1 MSKQT
6 RTIILL
12 RKNLRCQLFKGE
24 METSSIFFDA
34 DLDYLEQH
42 QIETLLQIL
51 KDKYG
56 KGTRIKATGDS
67 SFEYICSCPVH
78 EDGRNPNGRVAFADD
93 GNLRLYC
100 NGACVEETNAWY
112 FGPLLERLGVNS
124 EKLAANVRDRLTEL
138 KKEIP
143 PRHLHKVPKA
153 PEPEDQL
160 VIPELVAPDLLLA
173 AFLKMAQDCMS
184 QVRRDDLKDLGYG
197 EKTISRAGFLIG
209 SPTQYQELP
218 GEFQGKRLNKF
229 RNENQILKKRVAC
242 FIFPHF
248 NRDNKLWSLTI
259 APIFKGQTE
268 LKYNSRYAPDETPK
282 SYKLKGAKAVM
293 DGLEDLR
300 ADDMLLSITEG
311 IKDAD
316 SIRALGGKAIATL
329 GGVSRDQAGIINS
342 LGLIEIRL
350 CYDADSAGRGKTKSA
365 IGYFSSSKVSVLD
378 LHEGKD
384 PNDISPE
391 ELKQCVYLEP
401 DEWAAKYSFPLNG
414 NENAEDTSKQHII
427 ETAVP
432 AFSHTTPLTDDCY
445 PKTGFIPLYL
455 EYARP
460 LTEARDQFHLATALA
475 VLSIAYER
483 RVYIQESRQIF
494 ANLYLAIVGYSS
506 ASKKSTSIRIGLKLL
521 KDIFPERTTL
531 TNVFT
536 PEGLHSAFEEYPRQ
550 LIEIDELGGFL
561 GQVSKKSYMSGI
573 TDILNSLYDC
583 PPRFGKRLA
592 EKTLEF
598 DDPYPVVICGSPFRW
613 LADEV
618 NSTLKEGGF
627 LARFQWFISLDHLKK
642 EDLKPITP
650 APNVNLQNK
659 LIQKLE
665 DIRSMEQA
673 DQDLFTYANK
683 ATELYCRFYEEQKLS
698 LQNEQSE
705 QIGPYVERLLT
716 SVKKFALI
724 YEATKG
730 EGKVITEQTMREAIA
745 LCRWLRGNIEHLFQD
760 HFHESKIDELCHKT
774 HKALKRLSGKEKR
787 WCTLREIIQNVRLL
801 NSKNKTDIIETLI
814 DKGKILTKAGP
825 KNKGSK
831 EDYRG
836 WFFKPAD

>member
-1 MSKQT
+1 
-6 RTIILL
+6 
-12 RKNLRCQLFKGE
+12 

-78 EDGRNPNGRVAFADD
+78 EDGRNPNGRVAFAED

-100 NGACVEETNAWY
+100 NGACSVEETNTWF

-124 EKLAANVRDRLTEL
+124 SKLATNVRDRLTKL

-153 PEPEDQL
+153 LAPEDEL

-173 AFLKMAQDCMS
+173 AFLKMAQNCMS
-184 QVRRDDLKDLGYG
+184 QVHRDDLKELGYG

-209 SPTQYQELP
+209 SPAQYQELP
-218 GEFQGKRLNKF
+218 GDFQGKRLNEF
-229 RNENQILKKRVAC
+229 RNENLILKKRVAC

-259 APIFKGQTE
+259 APIFKGQTKLE
-268 LKYNSRYAPDETPK
+268 NNSRYASEETPK
-282 SYKLKGAKAVM
+282 SYKLKGSKAVM
-293 DGLEDLR
+293 DGLETLSN
-300 ADDMLLSITEG
+300 AEKLLSITEG

-316 SIRALGGKAIATL
+316 SIRAQGRKAVATL
-329 GGVSRDQAGIINS
+329 GGVSREQAGIINS
-342 LGLIEIRL
+342 LGLDEIHI
-350 CYDADSAGRGKTKSA
+350 CYDADLAGRGKTRVA
-365 IGYFSSSKVSVLD
+365 VGYFNRAKVRVLD
-378 LHEGKD
+378 LPEGRD
-384 PNDISPE
+384 PNDLSPE
-391 ELKQCVYLEP
+391 ELGKCSLLAP
-401 DEWAAKYSFPLNG
+401 DKWAVKYSIQLNS
-414 NENAEDTSKQHII
+414 NENTEDTSKQHII
-427 ETAVP
+427 EPLAST
-432 AFSHTTPLTDDCY
+432 FSDTGPLTEGCY
-445 PKTGFIPLYL
+445 PKTGF
-455 EYARP
+455 

-483 RVYIQESRQIF
+483 RIYIQESSPIF

-521 KDIFPERTTL
+521 KNIFPERTSL
-531 TNVFT
+531 TNLFT
-536 PEGLHSAFEEYPRQ
+536 PEGLQSAFEEYPRQ

-561 GQVSKKSYMSGI
+561 GQVSKKSFMSGT

-583 PPRFGKRLA
+583 PSHFRKRLA

-613 LADEV
+613 LADEA

-627 LARFQWFISLDHLKK
+627 LARFQWFITLDRLKK

-650 APNVNLQNK
+650 APNVNLKNK

-665 DIRSMEQA
+665 DIRSMEEE
-673 DQDLFTYANK
+673 DQVLYTYDDQ

-698 LQNEQSE
+698 IQNEQSE

-724 YEATKG
+724 FQATKG
-730 EGKVITEQTMREAIA
+730 EGKVITKQTMSEAIA

-760 HFHESKIDELCHKT
+760 HFHESKIDELCYKT
-774 HKALKRLSGKEKR
+774 LKALKGLSGEEKR
-787 WCTLREIIQNVRLL
+787 WCTLREITQNVRGLD
-801 NSKNKTDIIETLI
+801 SRNKTDIIETLM
-814 DKGKILTKAGP
+814 DKGLIQTKAGS

-831 EDYRG
+831 ENYRG
-836 WFFKPAD
+836 WAFKPAD

>member
-1 MSKQT
+1 
-6 RTIILL
+6 
-12 RKNLRCQLFKGE
+12 
-24 METSSIFFDA
+24 MEISSVIFDA

-112 FGPLLERLGVNS
+112 FGPLLERLGVDS
-124 EKLAANVRDRLTEL
+124 EKLAANVRDHLTEL
-138 KKEIP
+138 EKGIP

-173 AFLKMAQDCMS
+173 AFLKMAQDCMR
-184 QVRRDDLKDLGYG
+184 QVHRDDLKDLGFG
-197 EKTISRAGFLIG
+197 EKTISRAGFIIG
-209 SPTQYQELP
+209 SPAQYQELP
-218 GEFQGKRLNKF
+218 GEFKGKRLNEF
-229 RNENQILKKRVAC
+229 RKENPILKKRVAC
-242 FIFPHF
+242 FIFPLF

-259 APIFKGQTE
+259 APVFKGQTE
-268 LKYNSRYAPDETPK
+268 LENNSRYASEETPK

-293 DGLEDLR
+293 DGLETLSSDER
-300 ADDMLLSITEG
+300 LLSITEG

-316 SIRALGGKAIATL
+316 SIRALGGKAVATL

-350 CYDADSAGRGKTKSA
+350 CYDADSAGRGKTRGA

-378 LHEGKD
+378 LPEGND
-384 PNDISPE
+384 PNDLSPE
-391 ELKQCVYLEP
+391 ELKQCAYLDP
-401 DEWAAKYSFPLNG
+401 DEWAAKYGIQLTG
-414 NENAEDTSKQHII
+414 NENSENSPKQHII

-432 AFSHTTPLTDDCY
+432 TFSHITTLTDDCY
-445 PKTGFIPLYL
+445 PTTGFIPLYL
-455 EYARP
+455 KYARP
-460 LTEARDQFHLATALA
+460 LTEGSDQFHLATALA

-483 RVYIQESRQIF
+483 RIYIQESRQIF

-506 ASKKSTSIRIGLKLL
+506 ASKKSTSIGIGLKLL
-521 KDIFPERTTL
+521 ENIFPERTLL

-536 PEGLHSAFEEYPRQ
+536 PEGLESAFEEYPRQ

-573 TDILNSLYDC
+573 TDTLNSLYDC
-583 PPRFGKRLA
+583 PSHFGKRLA

-598 DDPYPVVICGSPFRW
+598 DDPYPVVICGSPFGW
-613 LADEV
+613 LAKEV

-627 LARFQWFISLDHLKK
+627 LARFQWFISLDRLKK

-650 APNVNLQNK
+650 APNVNLKNE
-659 LIQKLE
+659 LIRKLE
-665 DIRSMEQA
+665 DIRSMEQE
-673 DQDLFTYANK
+673 DEVIFTYDDQAR
-683 ATELYCRFYEEQKLS
+683 ELYCRFYEEQKLS

-705 QIGPYVERLLT
+705 QIAPHVERLLT
-716 SVKKFALI
+716 AVKKFALI
-724 YEATKG
+724 YQATKREG
-730 EGKVITEQTMREAIA
+730 EVITHQTMSEAIA

-760 HFHESKIDELCHKT
+760 HFHESKIDELCYRT
-774 HKALKRLSGKEKR
+774 LKALKRLSGKEKR
-787 WCTLREIIQNVRLL
+787 WCTLREITQNVRGLD
-801 NSKNKTDIIETLI
+801 SRNKTDIIETLM
-814 DKGKILTKAGP
+814 DKGKILTKAGS

>member
-1 MSKQT
+1 VKS
-6 RTIILL
+6 IILL
-12 RKNLRCQLFKGE
+12 GRIQLYQPYKGA

-100 NGACVEETNAWY
+100 NGACSAEETNTWF
-112 FGPLLERLGVNS
+112 FGPLLERLGLDS
-124 EKLAANVRDRLTEL
+124 GKLATNVRDHLTKLE
-138 KKEIP
+138 KGIP
-143 PRHLHKVPKA
+143 PRRLHKLQNA
-153 PEPEDQL
+153 LEPEDQL
-160 VIPELVAPDLLLA
+160 VTPELVAPDLLLA

-184 QVRRDDLKDLGYG
+184 RVHRDDLKKLGYG

-218 GEFQGKRLNKF
+218 KEFQGKRLNEF
-229 RNENQILKKRVAC
+229 RKENPILTKRVAC
-242 FIFPHF
+242 FIFPLF

-316 SIRALGGKAIATL
+316 SIRVLGGKAIATL

-378 LHEGKD
+378 LPEGKD
-384 PNDISPE
+384 PNDLSPE
-391 ELKQCVYLEP
+391 ELKQCVYLDP
-401 DEWAAKYSFPLNG
+401 DEWAAKYGYQLKG
-414 NENAEDTSKQHII
+414 NENSEDSPKQHII

-432 AFSHTTPLTDDCY
+432 TFSHITTLTDDCY

-455 EYARP
+455 KYARP
-460 LTEARDQFHLATALA
+460 LTEGSDQFHLATALA

-483 RVYIQESRQIF
+483 RIYIQESRQIF

-506 ASKKSTSIRIGLKLL
+506 ASKKSTSIGIGLKLL
-521 KDIFPERTTL
+521 KDIFPERTSL

-536 PEGLHSAFEEYPRQ
+536 PEGMHSAFEEYPRQ

-573 TDILNSLYDC
+573 TDTLNSLYDC
-583 PPRFGKRLA
+583 PSHFGKRLA

-598 DDPYPVVICGSPFRW
+598 DNPYPVVICGSPFRW

-627 LARFQWFISLDHLKK
+627 LARFQWFISLDRLKK

-665 DIRSMEQA
+665 YIRSMEQE
-673 DQDLFTYANK
+673 DEVIFTYDDQSR
-683 ATELYCRFYEEQKLS
+683 ELYCRFYEEQKLS

-705 QIGPYVERLLT
+705 QIAPHVERLLT
-716 SVKKFALI
+716 AVKKFALI
-724 YEATKG
+724 YQATKG
-730 EGKVITEQTMREAIA
+730 KGKVITEQTMREAIA

-774 HKALKRLSGKEKR
+774 LKALKRKYAVEKR
-787 WCTLREIIQNVRLL
+787 WYTLREIIQNVRGLD
-801 NSKNKTDIIETLI
+801 SRNKTDIIETLM
-814 DKGKILTKAGP
+814 DKGKILTEAGS

-831 EDYRG
+831 ENYRG
-836 WFFKPAD
+836 WKFKPAD

>member
-1 MSKQT
+1 
-6 RTIILL
+6 
-12 RKNLRCQLFKGE
+12 
-24 METSSIFFDA
+24 MEISSIFFDD

-51 KDKYG
+51 KSKYG
-56 KGTRIKATGDS
+56 EGTRIKATGDS
-67 SFEYICSCPVH
+67 SFEYSCSCPVH

-100 NGACVEETNAWY
+100 NGACSVEGKSTWY
-112 FGPLLERLGVNS
+112 FGPLLERLGADS
-124 EKLAANVRDRLTEL
+124 GKLARNVRDRLTEL

-143 PRHLHKVPKA
+143 PRHLHKLQKA
-153 PEPEDQL
+153 PAHEDHLL
-160 VIPELVAPDLLLA
+160 VPELVVPDLLLA
-173 AFLKMAQDCMS
+173 EFLKMAQNCMS
-184 QVRRDDLKDLGYG
+184 QAHRDDLKELGYG
-197 EKTISRAGFLIG
+197 EKTISRAGFLVG
-209 SPTQYQELP
+209 SPAQYQELP
-218 GEFQGKRLNKF
+218 GEFQGKRLNEF

-268 LKYNSRYAPDETPK
+268 LENNSRYASEGTPK
-282 SYKLKGAKAVM
+282 SYKLKGSKAVM
-293 DGLEDLR
+293 DGLETLS
-300 ADDMLLSITEG
+300 AAEKLLSITEG

-316 SIRALGGKAIATL
+316 SIRALGRKAVATL
-329 GGVSRDQAGIINS
+329 GGVSMEQAGTINS
-342 LGLIEIRL
+342 LELDEIHL
-350 CYDADSAGRGKTKSA
+350 CYDADLAGRGKTQNA
-365 IGYFSSSKVSVLD
+365 IWYFIKAKVSVLD
-378 LHEGKD
+378 LPEGKD
-384 PNDISPE
+384 PNDLSPE
-391 ELKQCVYLEP
+391 ELKQCAYLEP
-401 DEWAAKYSFPLNG
+401 DEWAAKYGIQLKG
-414 NENAEDTSKQHII
+414 NEYSDDTSKQHVI

-432 AFSHTTPLTDDCY
+432 TFSHTTALTDDCY
-445 PKTGFIPLYL
+445 PKAGFIPLYL

-483 RVYIQESRQIF
+483 RIYIQESSPIF

-506 ASKKSTSIRIGLKLL
+506 ASKKSTSIGIGLKLL
-521 KDIFPERTTL
+521 KNIFPERTSL
-531 TNVFT
+531 SNVFT
-536 PEGLHSAFEEYPRQ
+536 PEGLQSAFEEYPRQ

-573 TDILNSLYDC
+573 SDILNSLYDC
-583 PPRFGKRLA
+583 PSHFVKRLA

-613 LADEV
+613 LSDEA

-627 LARFQWFISLDHLKK
+627 MARFQWFITLDRLKK

-650 APNVNLQNK
+650 APNVNLKNK

-665 DIRSMEQA
+665 DIQSMEQE
-673 DQDLFTYANK
+673 DQVLFTYDDQ

-698 LQNEQSE
+698 IQNEQSE

-730 EGKVITEQTMREAIA
+730 EGKEITKQTMREAIA

-760 HFHESKIDELCHKT
+760 HFHESKTDELCHKT
-774 HKALKRLSGKEKR
+774 LKALKRMSGGEKP
-787 WCTLREIIQNVRLL
+787 WCTLREITQNVREL

-814 DKGKILTKAGP
+814 DKGLIQTKAGS
-825 KNKGSK
+825 KKKGPK

-836 WFFKPAD
+836 WLFKPAD

>member
-1 MSKQT
+1 
-6 RTIILL
+6 
-12 RKNLRCQLFKGE
+12 
-24 METSSIFFDA
+24 
-34 DLDYLEQH
+34 
-42 QIETLLQIL
+42 
-51 KDKYG
+51 
-56 KGTRIKATGDS
+56 
-67 SFEYICSCPVH
+67 
-78 EDGRNPNGRVAFADD
+78 
-93 GNLRLYC
+93 
-100 NGACVEETNAWY
+100 
-112 FGPLLERLGVNS
+112 
-124 EKLAANVRDRLTEL
+124 LTEL

-143 PRHLHKVPKA
+143 PRHLHKLQKA
-153 PEPEDQL
+153 PAHEDHLL
-160 VIPELVAPDLLLA
+160 VPELVVPDLLLA
-173 AFLKMAQDCMS
+173 EFLKMAQNCMS
-184 QVRRDDLKDLGYG
+184 QAHRDDLKELGYG
-197 EKTISRAGFLIG
+197 EKTISRAGFLVG
-209 SPTQYQELP
+209 SPAQYQELP
-218 GEFQGKRLNKF
+218 GEFQGKRLNEF

-268 LKYNSRYAPDETPK
+268 LENNSRYASEGTPK
-282 SYKLKGAKAVM
+282 SYKLKGSKAVM
-293 DGLEDLR
+293 DGLETLS
-300 ADDMLLSITEG
+300 AAEKLLSITEG

-316 SIRALGGKAIATL
+316 SIRALGRKAVATL
-329 GGVSRDQAGIINS
+329 GGVSMEQAGTINS
-342 LGLIEIRL
+342 LELDEIHL
-350 CYDADSAGRGKTKSA
+350 CYDADLAGRGKTQNA
-365 IGYFSSSKVSVLD
+365 IWYFIKAKVSVLD
-378 LHEGKD
+378 LPEGKD
-384 PNDISPE
+384 PNDLSPE
-391 ELKQCVYLEP
+391 ELKQCAYLEP
-401 DEWAAKYSFPLNG
+401 DEWAAKYGIQLKG
-414 NENAEDTSKQHII
+414 NEYSDDTSKQHVI

-432 AFSHTTPLTDDCY
+432 TFSHTTALTDDCY
-445 PKTGFIPLYL
+445 PKAGFIPLYL

-483 RVYIQESRQIF
+483 RIYIQESSPIF

-506 ASKKSTSIRIGLKLL
+506 ASKKSTSIGIGLKLL
-521 KDIFPERTTL
+521 KNIFPERTSL
-531 TNVFT
+531 SNVFT
-536 PEGLHSAFEEYPRQ
+536 PEGLQSAFEEYPRQ

-573 TDILNSLYDC
+573 SDILNSLYDC
-583 PPRFGKRLA
+583 PSHFGKRLA

-613 LADEV
+613 LSDEA

-627 LARFQWFISLDHLKK
+627 MARFQWFITLDRLKK

-650 APNVNLQNK
+650 APNVNLKNK

-665 DIRSMEQA
+665 DIQSMEQE
-673 DQDLFTYANK
+673 DQVLFTYDDQ

-698 LQNEQSE
+698 IQNEQSE

-730 EGKVITEQTMREAIA
+730 EGKEITKQTMREAIA

-760 HFHESKIDELCHKT
+760 HFHESKTDELCHKT
-774 HKALKRLSGKEKR
+774 LKALKRMSGGEKP
-787 WCTLREIIQNVRLL
+787 WCTLREITQNVREL

-814 DKGKILTKAGP
+814 DKGLIQTKAGS
-825 KNKGSK
+825 KKKGPK

-836 WFFKPAD
+836 WLFKPAD

>member
-1 MSKQT
+1 VKS
-6 RTIILL
+6 IILL
-12 RKNLRCQLFKGE
+12 GRIQLYQPYKGA

-67 SFEYICSCPVH
+67 SFEYSCSCPVH

-100 NGACVEETNAWY
+100 NGACSAEETNTWF
-112 FGPLLERLGVNS
+112 FGPLLERLGLDS
-124 EKLAANVRDRLTEL
+124 GKLATNVRDHLTKLE
-138 KKEIP
+138 KGIP
-143 PRHLHKVPKA
+143 PRRLHKLQNA
-153 PEPEDQL
+153 LEPEDQL
-160 VIPELVAPDLLLA
+160 VTPELVAPDLLLA

-184 QVRRDDLKDLGYG
+184 RVHRDDLKKLGYG

-218 GEFQGKRLNKF
+218 KEFQGKRLNEF
-229 RNENQILKKRVAC
+229 RKENPILTKRVAC
-242 FIFPHF
+242 FIFPLF

-316 SIRALGGKAIATL
+316 SIRVLGGKAIATL

-378 LHEGKD
+378 LPEGKD
-384 PNDISPE
+384 PNDLSPE

-401 DEWAAKYSFPLNG
+401 EGWAAKYGYQLKG
-414 NENAEDTSKQHII
+414 NENSENSSKQHSI

-432 AFSHTTPLTDDCY
+432 TFSHITTLTDDCY

-460 LTEARDQFHLATALA
+460 LTEGRDQFHLATALA

-483 RVYIQESRQIF
+483 RIYIQESSPIF

-506 ASKKSTSIRIGLKLL
+506 ASKKSTSIGIGLKLL
-521 KDIFPERTTL
+521 KDIFPERTSL

-536 PEGLHSAFEEYPRQ
+536 PEGLQSAFEEYPRQ

-583 PPRFGKRLA
+583 PSHFGKRLA

-613 LADEV
+613 LADEA

-627 LARFQWFISLDHLKK
+627 MARFQWFITLDRLKK

-650 APNVNLQNK
+650 SPNVNLKNE
-659 LIQKLE
+659 LIRKLE
-665 DIRSMEQA
+665 DIRSMEQE
-673 DQDLFTYANK
+673 DQVLFTYDYK

-698 LQNEQSE
+698 IQNEQSE

-774 HKALKRLSGKEKR
+774 LKALKGLSGKEKG
-787 WCTLREIIQNVRLL
+787 WCTLREITQNVRGLD
-801 NSKNKTDIIETLI
+801 SRNKTDIIETLM
-814 DKGKILTKAGP
+814 DKGLIQTKAGS

-836 WFFKPAD
+836 WAFKPAD